1 MFYRGLWQISSGLK
15 EDPKGSQVAKS
26 QTGVSKMRFFLY
38 SSVSCS
44 QTSSCASKPLMLEY
58 RYMFYEVLLQVS
70 SGLKEDE
77 MDRQDAKY
85 QRGVHNA
92 VFNISRSPAP
102 KPAFVPPSR
111 IYCDISVCSKKALNK
126 SPKDWKRMRIIARA
140 PNVSRV
146 SKVLF

>member
-1 MFYRGLWQISSGLK
+1 
-15 EDPKGSQVAKS
+15 
-26 QTGVSKMRFFLY
+26 
-38 SSVSCS
+38 
-44 QTSSCASKPLMLEY
+44 MLEY

-77 MDRQDAKY
+77 MDRQGGKY

-102 KPAFVPPSR
+102 KPALVPPSR

-140 PNVSRV
+140 PKVSRV

>member
-26 QTGVSKMRFFLY
+26 QRGVSKMRFLIFLGLLL
-38 SSVSCS
+38 

-58 RYMFYEVLLQVS
+58 RYMFYEVMLQVS

-77 MDRQDAKY
+77 MDRQGAKY

-102 KPAFVPPSR
+102 KPALVPPSR

-140 PNVSRV
+140 PKVSRV

>member
-1 MFYRGLWQISSGLK
+1 
-15 EDPKGSQVAKS
+15 
-26 QTGVSKMRFFLY
+26 
-38 SSVSCS
+38 
-44 QTSSCASKPLMLEY
+44 MLEY

-77 MDRQDAKY
+77 MDRQGAKY

-102 KPAFVPPSR
+102 KPALVPPSR

-126 SPKDWKRMRIIARA
+126 SLTDR
-140 PNVSRV
+140 
-146 SKVLF
+146 SKSILLWWFFLFYVLVFKIFLCCWRLMYVCIFLVKLR